1 MKNIFEVS
9 SRTRCK
15 IIKRLGIECSSCGW
29 DKSVCDLHHIIPK
42 SIGGTN
48 DHTNL
53 TVLCPNCHRLAHD
66 KKITDFT
73 SLEEHVGDRW
83 KDYYAQSNIK
93 SVSVARK
100 GNAASI
106 ERRRLNAESKAMKKI
121 EAIKT
126 SSIDFSKY
134 GWVAKVS
141 EQFGIKHQ
149 HVSRLMKKYDESFY
163 HTCYKRS
170 GN

>member
-1 MKNIFEVS
+1 MKNIYEVS

-15 IIKRLGIECSSCGW
+15 IIKRMNIECSACGW
-29 DKSVCDLHHIIPK
+29 NESVCDLHHIIPK
-42 SIGGTN
+42 SKGGTN
-48 DHTNL
+48 DHTNI

-66 KKITDFT
+66 NKIVNFI

-93 SVSVARK
+93 SISIARK
-100 GNAASI
+100 GNIASLQKRRKNSEEKAIRRI
-106 ERRRLNAESKAMKKI
+106 EE
-121 EAIKT
+121 IK
-126 SSIDFSKY
+126 SSDIDFSKY

-141 EQFGIKHQ
+141 ERFGIKHQ
-149 HVSRLMKKYDESFY
+149 HVSRLISRYDETFY
-163 HTCYKRS
+163 QSCYKRS